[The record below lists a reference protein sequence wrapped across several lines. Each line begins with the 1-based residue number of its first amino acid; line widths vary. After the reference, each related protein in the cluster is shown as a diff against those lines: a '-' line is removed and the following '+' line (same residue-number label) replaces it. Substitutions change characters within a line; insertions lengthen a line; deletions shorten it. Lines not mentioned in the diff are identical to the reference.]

1 MQNFRDFFSNALT
14 LSIFELEKRF
24 FKQVRILPEIDWY
37 HYQSANAA
45 PMAKVRDRIKTD
57 LFRRSVTSEPTVGGD
72 IYADNIY
79 TVMRKGAEWF
89 GGEILLNDTR
99 ILTNLQKAFKVAQ
112 CILNLSSQDE

>member
-1 MQNFRDFFSNALT
+1 M
-14 LSIFELEKRF
+14 FELEKRF

-57 LFRRSVTSEPTVGGD
+57 LFIRSVTSEPTVGGD

>member
-1 MQNFRDFFSNALT
+1 M
-14 LSIFELEKRF
+14 
-24 FKQVRILPEIDWY
+24 
-37 HYQSANAA
+37 
-45 PMAKVRDRIKTD
+45 
-57 LFRRSVTSEPTVGGD
+57 GGD
-72 IYADNIY
+72 IYANNIY